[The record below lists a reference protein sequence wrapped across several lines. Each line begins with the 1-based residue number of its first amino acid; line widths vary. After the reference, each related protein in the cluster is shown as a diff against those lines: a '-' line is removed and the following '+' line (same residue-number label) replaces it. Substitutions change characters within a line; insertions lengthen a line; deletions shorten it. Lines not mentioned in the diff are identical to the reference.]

1 MKDFKTLLSISVSSS
16 VSYYYCDHLQ
26 QEELNSLCS
35 TMRQN
40 GLTADVLLT
49 CVFLTD
55 MFVCFVSEP
64 NNESPL
70 NTAAAEL
77 WDDQEGEKQLLLHH
91 LLPVQRDA

>member
-1 MKDFKTLLSISVSSS
+1 MKDFKTLLFISASSS
-16 VSYYYCDHLQ
+16 VSCYYCDHLQ
-26 QEELNSLCS
+26 QEELKSLCS

-40 GLTADVLLT
+40 RLMADVLLT

-55 MFVCFVSEP
+55 VSVCFVSEP

-91 LLPVQRDA
+91 LSAVQREA